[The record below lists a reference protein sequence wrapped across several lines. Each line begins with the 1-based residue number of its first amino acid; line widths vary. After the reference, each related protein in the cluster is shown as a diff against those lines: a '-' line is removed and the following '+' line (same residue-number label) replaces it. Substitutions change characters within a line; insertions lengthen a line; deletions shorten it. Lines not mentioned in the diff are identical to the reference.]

1 MESISNVL
9 EILGVQEIKL
19 AKTYDF
25 KGVQTLI
32 RAKMIYFRAD
42 EVCEIKSIHFLFLAL
57 QRVQPNNDT
66 LFPRVHR
73 HAVMYE
79 TEVSRHAVIASPN
92 SQKTW
97 IAKNGCVSYIT
108 ACCKSDT
115 QISIISNGIS
125 QPKIG
130 PKWVQNC

>member
-1 MESISNVL
+1 MESISKVL

-25 KGVQTLI
+25 KGVQILI

-79 TEVSRHAVIASPN
+79 TEVSRHAVIRSPN
-92 SQKTW
+92 YQKTM
-97 IAKNGCVSYIT
+97 ITKNECVSYIT
-108 ACCKSDT
+108 ACHKT
-115 QISIISNGIS
+115 ETPNSNIFL
-125 QPKIG
+125 
-130 PKWVQNC
+130 